1 MKKPL
6 FVALMATASVFSAAF
21 AQPESSPKAKTCNAF
36 IFVRTLKQP
45 DPMSSWATA
54 FTILYSR
61 KYGDPR
67 ITIENALK
75 KYGDQYV
82 TIFKQ
87 GNGIGAK
94 EEAALYEAAQMEVRQ
109 FTAKTVDSWCSLLM
123 DQPFLGV
130 TVEGRPPLGTTHAF
144 VVHGLKGDGT
154 PSGTLVNLVDTTDGR
169 SRTMPF
175 NDFISLFPGPVQIF
189 YWRR

>member
-1 MKKPL
+1 MEKKLPI
-6 FVALMATASVFSAAF
+6 ALLATAIFSASF
-21 AQPESSPKAKTCNAF
+21 AQPESPSKARPCNAF
-36 IFVRTLKQP
+36 IFVRALKQP
-45 DPMSSWATA
+45 DAMSSWATA

-82 TIFKQ
+82 DIFKQ
-87 GNGIGAK
+87 GKGISAK
-94 EEAALYEAAQMEVRQ
+94 DEAALYASAKMEVLQ
-109 FTAKTVDSWCSLLM
+109 FKGTTVDSWCSLLM
-123 DQPFLGV
+123 DQPFVGV
-130 TVEGRPPLGTTHAF
+130 AVETKPPLGTTHAF

-154 PSGTLVNLVDTTDGR
+154 PAGTFFNLVDTADGR

-175 NDFISLFPGPVQIF
+175 NEFTALFHGPVQVF